1 MLKKLLFILISL
13 YLPLQGNT
21 FFEFLTAPQNPD
33 NPGFTI
39 HPNALN
45 SFMYNPALR
54 VKSNSGMAFSYN
66 TYPFQFYHFAAVYQ
80 KKMKASNYWGIG
92 LSYLSSDEIPNYSLS
107 KFYEPVLLGSGRM
120 NNIDL
125 TINYI
130 PVKNNFFSTKLK
142 YGYSI
147 KIIQEYLIEESLFG
161 VGGDFGFYLPYSPFL
176 SFGVSVRNIIIPL
189 FNPNSGLPPIQISG
203 GMFLK
208 WPISKFYNLEI
219 LLNNS
224 YILNDNNIV
233 LAGMRNVFDLSMSS
247 LSLQCNYQHSWSS
260 TYFDGLSFGMSIKIK
275 KVKFLTLTYMVDY
288 KNTQWLHNLNVMVKF
303 YDNKRN

>member
-21 FFEFLTAPQNPD
+21 FFTFLTAPQNSD

-45 SFMYNPALR
+45 SFMYNPALGI
-54 VKSNSGMAFSYN
+54 KANSGMAFSYN
-66 TYPFQFYHFAAVYQ
+66 TYPFQFYHFSAVYQ
-80 KKMKASNYWGIG
+80 KRLKNATHWGLG
-92 LSYLSSDEIPNYSLS
+92 LSYLSSDEIPNYSIS
-107 KFYEPVLLGSGRM
+107 KFNEPVLLGSGRM

-130 PVKNNFFSTKLK
+130 PAKNNFFNTKLK
-142 YGYSI
+142 YGVSL

-161 VGGDFGFYLPYSPFL
+161 VGGDFGFYLPYSSFL
-176 SFGVSVRNIIIPL
+176 SFGLSVRNIIIPL
-189 FNPNSGLPPIQISG
+189 FNPNSGLPPIQISA

-208 WPISKFYNLEI
+208 WPISKFYNFEI

-224 YILNDNNIV
+224 YILYNNNIV
-233 LAGMRNVFDLSMSS
+233 LAGVRNVFDFSMSS
-247 LSLQCNYQHSWSS
+247 LSILCNYQYSWSS
-260 TYFDGLSFGMSIKIK
+260 TYFDGPSFGMSIKMK
-275 KVKFLTLTYMVDY
+275 KVKFLTLTYMADY
-288 KNTQWLHNLNVMVKF
+288 KNAQWLHNLNIMVKF